1 MAQLR
6 APADEQRQHEALHG
20 EKDAAGVAGG
30 SGGESN
36 KKARAGLCGVLRER
50 KVVDLARAK
59 RRLVEVPYTA
69 TLAHTANALLAAGV
83 SAVAVAAPPGH
94 WIGAGGSM
102 ILESDPATG
111 AVRKHYIGMVNM
123 LDILAHIAEASDDAD
138 ADDEAEVDLHRRMA
152 VPVSSVIGHSLEGLT
167 LWTLHPNTSVLDCME
182 TFSKGVHR
190 ALVPLESSAEDV
202 VAVELVES
210 APGYKMLTQM
220 DVVRFLRAHGAELR
234 GVLSRTVRDLGA
246 VNDAVFA
253 VAAGARV
260 IDAVKAMRAA
270 SLTAVPVVDAD
281 DDTEI
286 LQDVNVVVFVSLDL
300 LVQMNKRQILALCD
314 YYVQGM
320 GKKAIETFSATDL
333 RDCPVARL
341 QPWLG
346 ISVTEFKRK
355 VAEYRASSNKPVIPG
370 AGADDDATDT
380 GVVPVAEDADTP
392 AALAAIAAEE
402 EQQQQQT
409 LVTCSPES
417 TLGEAIEAAA
427 ARHVHRLWVV
437 DEEGLLRG
445 VVSLTDVLRAVREAA
460 LGEDRELHTIVSS

>member
-6 APADEQRQHEALHG
+6 APADERRQQPSLHG
-20 EKDAAGVAGG
+20 EKNIAA
-30 SGGESN
+30 GGESN

-69 TLAHTANALLAAGV
+69 TLAHTANALLAARV

-111 AVRKHYIGMVNM
+111 AVRKHYIGVVNM
-123 LDILAHIAEASDDAD
+123 LDILAHIAEAGDAAD
-138 ADDEAEVDLHRRMA
+138 ADDEPDVDLGRRMA

-190 ALVPLESSAEDV
+190 ALVPLESTAENV
-202 VAVELVES
+202 VAVELMES
-210 APGYKMLTQM
+210 APGYRMLTQM

-234 GVLSRTVRDLGA
+234 GVLSRTVRELGA
-246 VNDAVFA
+246 VSDAVVFA

-260 IDAVKAMRAA
+260 IDAIKAMRAS

-281 DDTEI
+281 LDTET
-286 LQDVNVVVFVSLDL
+286 LQD
-300 LVQMNKRQILALCD
+300 
-314 YYVQGM
+314 GM

-346 ISVTEFKRK
+346 ISVAEFKRK
-355 VAEYRASSNKPVIPG
+355 VAEYRASSNGRPGVVPG
-370 AGADDDATDT
+370 AGAGDDDATDT

-392 AALAAIAAEE
+392 AGLAAAIAAEE
-402 EQQQQQT
+402 EEQNSNEQQREAM
-409 LVTCSPES
+409 VTCSPES
-417 TLGEAIEAAA
+417 TLGEVIEAAA
-427 ARHVHRLWVV
+427 GRHVHRLWVV

-460 LGEDRELHTIVSS
+460 LGEDREMHTIVSA